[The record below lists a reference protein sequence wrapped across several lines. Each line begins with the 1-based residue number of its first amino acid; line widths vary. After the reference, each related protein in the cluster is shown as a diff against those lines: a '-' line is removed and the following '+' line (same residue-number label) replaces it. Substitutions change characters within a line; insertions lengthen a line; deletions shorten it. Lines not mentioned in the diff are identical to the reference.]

1 MSRFTK
7 TIISVFMKESR
18 YNKISSKDKIIKNKR
33 IIFVVLITISLVIFD
48 QLVKFIIVN
57 NIYNSTI
64 TIFKG
69 ILNFTYVEN
78 SGGAFGIGS
87 SSTIMFIIVN
97 IIIIAIILK
106 IIISKK
112 NEISLAILISLTLI
126 MAGGIGNLI
135 DRIFRGYVIDYI
147 DINPLMEYPMFNIA
161 DICVVIGCIGIL
173 MYTIYRRNK
182 L

>member
-1 MSRFTK
+1 M
-7 TIISVFMKESR
+7 IISVFMKESR
-18 YNKISSKDKIIKNKR
+18 YNKISAKDKIIKNKR

-48 QLVKFIIVN
+48 QLVKIIIVN
-57 NIYNSTI
+57 NLYNSTS

-78 SGGAFGIGS
+78 TGGAFGIGS

-97 IIIIAIILK
+97 IIIIGIILK
-106 IIISKK
+106 LIISKK
-112 NEISLAILISLTLI
+112 NNISLAILISLTLI

-135 DRIFRGYVIDYI
+135 DRVFRGYVIDYI
-147 DINPLMEYPMFNIA
+147 DINPLIKYPIFNIA
-161 DICVVIGCIGIL
+161 DICVVMGCIGIL